1 MVVTL
6 RCLTQA
12 VDDLVVHIKLVKG
25 ERRNGGWVFDGC
37 ASPSLLT

>member
-12 VDDLVVHIKLVKG
+12 VDDLTVHIKLVKG
-25 ERRNGGWVFDGC
+25 ERRGGGWVFDGC
-37 ASPSLLT
+37 ERVSLLT

>member
-12 VDDLVVHIKLVKG
+12 VDDLAIHIKLVKG
-25 ERRNGGWVFDGC
+25 ERRSGGWVFDGC
-37 ASPSLLT
+37 AFFLLLT